1 MLFGFRCIFHPKQK
15 IVNILLLMEER
26 DRLKLRYEIAR
37 KTIHLASLSIPLI
50 YSLISRELVLLILIP
65 LFTGFFV
72 VDVLKN
78 FIAPVARWYHKT
90 FDAMLRSHEL
100 KSESLHLN
108 GATYMMM
115 AALLLVLFFP
125 KLIAITAFTIVAVS
139 DTIAAVIGKS
149 FGKHKFGEK
158 SIEGSLAFFVSAVLL
173 VALFPRLNIFIGII
187 MAAAATLT
195 EAYSGRIGKF
205 KIDDNLSIPLVTAAA
220 GMLCYRLFIPE
231 QIPLL
236 SICR

>member
-1 MLFGFRCIFHPKQK
+1 
-15 IVNILLLMEER
+15 MEER

-50 YSLISRELVLLILIP
+50 YSLISRDLALLILVP
-65 LFTGFFV
+65 LFIGFFL

-78 FIAPVARWYHKT
+78 FFGPVARWYHRT

-100 KSESLHLN
+100 KSESIHLN
-108 GATYMMM
+108 GATYMVMS
-115 AALLLVLFFP
+115 ALLLVLFFP

-139 DTIAAVIGKS
+139 DTIAAVIGKK
-149 FGKHKFGEK
+149 FGKHQFGEK
-158 SIEGSLAFFVSAVLL
+158 SIEGSVAFFISAVLL
-173 VALFPRLNIFIGII
+173 VALFPRLNLFIGII
-187 MAAAATLT
+187 MAVAATLT
-195 EAYSGRIGKF
+195 EAFTDRIGNF
-205 KIDDNLSIPLVTAAA
+205 KIDDNLSIPLVSAVA
-220 GMLCYRLFIPE
+220 GMLCYLLFIPE